1 MYRFLLFLYLFG
13 RFSNYETNSN
23 VLVTRIGGWFGYFL
37 VNLQRQ
43 LEKETKK
50 RNNNE

>member
-1 MYRFLLFLYLFG
+1 MFRFLLFLCLLCFYFV
-13 RFSNYETNSN
+13 YETNRN